1 MKRFFAAL
9 LAALMVFS
17 LVTIPA
23 VAEGEVVFEVPTVNA
38 QPGDTVSIPVT
49 LTGSNFEC
57 HAMNMN
63 VQYDAE
69 ALTLNS
75 ATEGDAISGATM
87 KVLDTE
93 SELGKVKLGLL
104 YAYDGMTAGGTLF
117 TMNFTVNEK
126 CDRQCRSH
134 HQCCDF
140 CEHAR
145 RLHHRDSH
153 RLYCE

>member
-1 MKRFFAAL
+1 MEWRSTHAIRSIHEAIADLPAGAEQGFRLIKCWKENHMKRFFAAL

-87 KVLDTE
+87 KVLDMSVYVMPATSNVPE
-93 SELGKVKLGLL
+93 DLL
-104 YAYDGMTAGGTLF
+104 
-117 TMNFTVNEK
+117 
-126 CDRQCRSH
+126 
-134 HQCCDF
+134 CC
-140 CEHAR
+140 HPY
-145 RLHHRDSH
+145 RLRFQ
-153 RLYCE
+153 L

>member
-104 YAYDGMTAGGTLF
+104 YAYDGMTAGGTK
-117 TMNFTVNEK
+117 E
-126 CDRQCRSH
+126 
-134 HQCCDF
+134 
-140 CEHAR
+140 
-145 RLHHRDSH
+145 
-153 RLYCE
+153 